1 MRRIVLFA
9 VVAISFIACE
19 KDPITTIDFTEN
31 TAVVVENYRVSLDE
45 ALQIADSH
53 IDNLSPQ
60 TRGIN
65 REVKSTEL
73 YVAKPAT
80 RSVGNQEVS
89 FYLVNYEDN
98 QGFAMVSTDERATPV
113 YAYSDSGQLT
123 SDDLETNPALKI
135 FIEGSIENYQ
145 IEVAGY
151 DQPLP
156 IELPDSIYGDIGKL
170 RIVEYDGGLYYES
183 LTVETTE
190 VEPLL
195 TTEWHQY
202 APYGSFCPNGVGGC
216 SPIAAAQVM
225 AYHKHPSSF
234 NGYPFDW
241 DAITAF
247 ATIDSLSTTADDV
260 ALLVRQIA
268 DNMEASY
275 NPEGTTSVEF
285 ERVKY
290 TLRDFDYTCGHPAS
304 FNRDRI
310 IDQNLDLNRPVI
322 IKGDDLAGVGHAWVI
337 DGYRCYTYRYTYYYT
352 FEPYDRYDSFIS
364 SSSTYFHC
372 NIGWKRKSNNTTV
385 NGYYLSNSFLHPV
398 DIKVIH
404 DIVPV
409 E

>member
-1 MRRIVLFA
+1 MKRIVLFA

-31 TAVVVENYRVSLDE
+31 AAAVVENYRVSLDE

-53 IDNLSPQ
+53 IDNLNPQ
-60 TRGIN
+60 TRGVN
-65 REVKSTEL
+65 RKVKSTEL

-135 FIEGSIENYQ
+135 FMEGSIENYQ

-156 IELPDSIYGDIGKL
+156 IDSIYGDMGKL

-195 TTEWHQY
+195 TTEWHQF

-216 SPIAAAQVM
+216 GPIAAAQIM
-225 AYHKHPSSF
+225 AYHKHPSWF
-234 NGYPFDW
+234 NSYPFDW
-241 DAITAF
+241 DAMTVNP
-247 ATIDSLSTTADDV
+247 TIDQSSTVASDV
-260 ALLVRQIA
+260 AFLVWQIA
-268 DNMEASY
+268 ENAEAEY
-275 NPEGTTSVEF
+275 NEGSTSTYIN
-285 ERVKY
+285 RMKY
-290 TLRDFDYTCGHPAS
+290 TFRDFDYSCGHPS
-304 FNRDRI
+304 SYDIERI
-310 IDQNLDLNRPVI
+310 KQNLHLSQPIYIRGESATEGN
-322 IKGDDLAGVGHAWVI
+322 HAWVI
-337 DGYRCYTYRYTYYYT
+337 DGFRRYAYRHTYYYT
-352 FEPYDRYDSFIS
+352 FEPYDRYDTFIS
-364 SSSTYFHC
+364 TSSTYVHC
-372 NIGWKRKSNNTTV
+372 NFGWQRDDDGSTE
-385 NGYYLSNSFLHPV
+385 NGYYLSNSLRFPTDV
-398 DIKVIH
+398 KVIY

>member
-31 TAVVVENYRVSLDE
+31 TAAVVENYRVSLDE

-60 TRGIN
+60 TRGVN

-135 FIEGSIENYQ
+135 FMEGSIENYQ

-156 IELPDSIYGDIGKL
+156 IDSIYGDMGKL

-202 APYGSFCPNGVGGC
+202 APYGSYCPNGIGGC
-216 SPIAAAQVM
+216 GPIAAAQVM
-225 AYHKHPSSF
+225 AYYKHPSSF

-241 DAITAF
+241 EALTASPEVSL
-247 ATIDSLSTTADDV
+247 DSEYADNV

-275 NPEGTTSVEF
+275 NPEGTTSVDF

-310 IDQNLDLNRPVI
+310 IDQNLELNRPVI
-322 IKGDDLAGVGHAWVI
+322 IKGYNLAGVGHAWVI
-337 DGYRCYTYRYTYYYT
+337 DGYRYYVYRRTYYYT
-352 FEPYDRYDSFIS
+352 FEPYDRYDTFIS

-372 NIGWKRKSNNTTV
+372 NIGWDDTDV

-398 DIKVIH
+398 DIEVIH